1 MIENEKIIKL
11 ENIKKKY
18 GNKLVLNDINLQI
31 TKGKIHALIG
41 PNGSGKTTLIK
52 ILNGFVFPNSGKIE
66 VNKEKDIKNGMYF
79 RKEIAYFPTEENFS
93 NLFKVNDYVKFICL
107 LRHIKMKKWY
117 DLINIDLFSTLKQS
131 LEDNCNLLSTG
142 WKKILQ
148 IASNSLF
155 DPSILIMDEITNGLD
170 PSFRSMVLRSIL
182 EAKKKGKT
190 IIISSHILSD
200 IQEIADEITIIKK
213 GNIAFSG
220 KKPNNIQEEYEKI
233 FGIKEIKTFF

>member
-1 MIENEKIIKL
+1 M
-11 ENIKKKY
+11 
-18 GNKLVLNDINLQI
+18 
-31 TKGKIHALIG
+31 
-41 PNGSGKTTLIK
+41 
-52 ILNGFVFPNSGKIE
+52 
-66 VNKEKDIKNGMYF
+66 
-79 RKEIAYFPTEENFS
+79 
-93 NLFKVNDYVKFICL
+93 
-107 LRHIKMKKWY
+107 
-117 DLINIDLFSTLKQS
+117 FSTLKQS

>member
-107 LRHIKMKKWY
+107 LRHIKMKK
-117 DLINIDLFSTLKQS
+117 
-131 LEDNCNLLSTG
+131 
-142 WKKILQ
+142 
-148 IASNSLF
+148 
-155 DPSILIMDEITNGLD
+155 
-170 PSFRSMVLRSIL
+170 
-182 EAKKKGKT
+182 
-190 IIISSHILSD
+190 
-200 IQEIADEITIIKK
+200 
-213 GNIAFSG
+213 
-220 KKPNNIQEEYEKI
+220 
-233 FGIKEIKTFF
+233 